1 MSRISNRDRIL
12 SEGLHVVHQQGFGG
26 ASVRD
31 IICAAGVP
39 QGSFTNHFASKEAFG
54 LEVLN
59 LYYASAKARMEAT
72 LLDESLAPLMRMRK
86 WVGEIKTAIGE
97 GAAKIGCMLG
107 NFSAEATN
115 CDGCIR
121 KRLAE
126 IFDEMQAMIA
136 TCLEAA
142 VKAGELPA
150 GYNCGETAGFI
161 LSSMQGAIL
170 LAKAHRDLAPIAQF
184 EQVLFS
190 KVLV

>member
-12 SEGLHVVHQQGFGG
+12 SEGLRVVHQQGFGG

-31 IICAAGVP
+31 IVGAAGVP

-59 LYYASAKARMEAT
+59 LYYASAKARMAET
-72 LLDESLAPLMRMRK
+72 LLDESLAPLARLRK
-86 WVGEIKTAIGE
+86 WVGVIKTAIGE
-97 GAAKIGCMLG
+97 NDSKVGCVLG

-126 IFDEMQAMIA
+126 IFDEMQATIA

-150 GYNCGETAGFI
+150 GYRCMDTAGFI

-170 LAKAHRDLAPIAQF
+170 LAKAHRDLAPITQF

-190 KVLV
+190 KVLA

>member
-12 SEGLHVVHQQGFGG
+12 SEGLRVVHQQGFGG

-31 IICAAGVP
+31 IVGAAGVP

-59 LYYASAKARMEAT
+59 LYYASAKARMAET
-72 LLDESLAPLMRMRK
+72 LLDESLAPLARLRK
-86 WVGEIKTAIGE
+86 WVGVIKTAIGE
-97 GAAKIGCMLG
+97 NDSKVGCLLG

-126 IFDEMQAMIA
+126 IFDEMQATIA

-150 GYNCGETAGFI
+150 GYRCMDTAGFI

-170 LAKAHRDLAPIAQF
+170 LAKAHRDLAPITQF

-190 KVLV
+190 KVLA